1 MEKDDRQTV
10 DFNNF
15 SCSCGNQITKER
27 EYVSGS
33 LTKEQTGDRT
43 VLGKCT
49 QCKARTYTIN
59 FKELG
64 TGIDS
69 IIIH

>member
-1 MEKDDRQTV
+1 MNKDINQST

-15 SCSCGNQITKER
+15 SCSCGNQITKR
-27 EYVSGS
+27 GEYVSGS

-49 QCKARTYTIN
+49 QCKARIYTIN

-64 TGIDS
+64 IGIDS